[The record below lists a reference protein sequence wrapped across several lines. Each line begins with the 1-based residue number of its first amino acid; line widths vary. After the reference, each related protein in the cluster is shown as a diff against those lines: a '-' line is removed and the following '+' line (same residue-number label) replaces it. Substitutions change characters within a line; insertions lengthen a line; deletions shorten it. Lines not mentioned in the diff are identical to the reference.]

1 MDTVAST
8 IFFARTLDVTLET
21 IWVIFI
27 TRGIELLHNQ
37 IIPKDFYLNVVRCIL
52 SKHKNK

>member
-1 MDTVAST
+1 MGPVAST